1 MDFGQRLKNL
11 RLERGYTQQDLSSAV
26 GVSTVAVR
34 SWEHN
39 TKKPNMDALIALGRF
54 LNTSIDTLLDI
65 QPKGSEQNYTF
76 ILSPAEKRFLQN
88 YRELD
93 SHGKKIVNTVCSLE
107 KERIDLAAKPKN
119 RSKVIQLANTERER
133 YIPRYTTPSAAGT
146 SVPLDGADFEMIL
159 VDNSVPDEADYAVN
173 IQGNSMFPY
182 IHDGDMVYVKKDA
195 EMAIGDV
202 GIFCVDGAMYCKQY
216 YVDENGNLELVS
228 ANPELRNTNVFVSS
242 DSGSSVK
249 CYGKVLMGFKLE
261 LPDYLFEE
269 AKEQGN
275 HALLFLYWIAD

>member
-1 MDFGQRLKNL
+1 MDFGQRLKSL
-11 RLERGYTQQDLSSAV
+11 RLERGYTQQDLGSAV

-65 QPKGSEQNYTF
+65 QPKGNEQKRSF
-76 ILSPAEKRFLQN
+76 ILSPAERRFLQD

-93 SHGKKIVNTVCSLE
+93 AHGRKIVTTICSLE
-107 KERIDLAAKPKN
+107 KERMGLKEKPKT
-119 RSKVIQLANTERER
+119 RSNVIQLADSVRER

-146 SVPLDGADFEMIL
+146 SVPLDGTDFEMIL

-182 IHDGDMVYVKKDA
+182 IRDGDMVYVEKDA
-195 EMAIGDV
+195 ELAIGDV

-216 YVDENGNLELVS
+216 YVNEAGNLELVS
-228 ANPELRNTNVFVSS
+228 ANPELRDTNVFVSQ
-242 DSGSSVK
+242 DSGRTVK
-249 CYGKVLMGFKLE
+249 CCGKVLLGFKPE

-269 AKEQGN
+269 
-275 HALLFLYWIAD
+275 

>member
-76 ILSPAEKRFLQN
+76 ILSPAEKRFLQD

-119 RSKVIQLANTERER
+119 RSKVIQLANTVRER

-159 VDNSVPDEADYAVN
+159 VDNSVPDEADYAVTTVCIDRIAQTKVSVN
-173 IQGNSMFPY
+173 RKKNSPPF
-182 IHDGDMVYVKKDA
+182 DGLSRVA
-195 EMAIGDV
+195 
-202 GIFCVDGAMYCKQY
+202 YC
-216 YVDENGNLELVS
+216 
-228 ANPELRNTNVFVSS
+228 R
-242 DSGSSVK
+242 
-249 CYGKVLMGFKLE
+249 
-261 LPDYLFEE
+261 
-269 AKEQGN
+269 
-275 HALLFLYWIAD
+275 

>member
-65 QPKGSEQNYTF
+65 HPKGNEQKRSF
-76 ILSPAEKRFLQN
+76 ILSPAEKRFLQD

-93 SHGKKIVNTVCSLE
+93 THGKKIVNTVCSLE
-107 KERIDLAAKPKN
+107 KERIDLAAKPKK
-119 RSKVIQLANTERER
+119 RSNVIQLADTGRER

-159 VDNSVPDEADYAVN
+159 VDSSVPDEADYAVN

-195 EMAIGDV
+195 EMVIGDV

-269 AKEQGN
+269 
-275 HALLFLYWIAD
+275 